1 MRDDRQTSDTVLLVR
16 PANFGFHAEAARSNL
31 FSSAGGEGDVR
42 ASAIA
47 EFEALRGALEAAG
60 VRCMVLEDNDEV
72 VRPDAVFPNNWVSF
86 HGDGT
91 IITYPMTNVLRRLER
106 RLPDLMDLLLAGGFR
121 ADATIDL
128 SPLEQE
134 GAFLEGTGSLIFD
147 RANARAF
154 ACRSPR
160 TSDAA
165 VAAFAEETGWD
176 VLLFDAANRDGRQIY
191 HTNVM
196 LMLGSRFAILC
207 SEAIAPGDRHKLLES
222 IRASGRALIEVD
234 FSQMERF
241 ACNLIELRS
250 ADGSP
255 LIALS
260 TSALE
265 ALTADQRAA
274 LGRLGGR
281 LVAVDIPTI
290 ERVGGGSVR
299 CMIADV
305 HLPRSGGANG

>member
-16 PANFGFHAEAARSNL
+16 PVGFGFHAEAALSNA
-31 FSSAGGEGDVR
+31 FSSAGDGGDAR
-42 ASAIA
+42 AAAVA
-47 EFEALRGALEAAG
+47 EFQALRAALEEAG
-60 VRCMVLEDNDEV
+60 VRCRVLEDTDDV

-91 IITYPMTNVLRRLER
+91 IITYPMTNIARRLER
-106 RLPDLMDLLLAGGFR
+106 RLPELMGLLSAAGLQMGE
-121 ADATIDL
+121 TIDL

-134 GAFLEGTGSLIFD
+134 GAYLEGTGSLIFD
-147 RANARAF
+147 RPNARAF

-165 VAAFAEETGWD
+165 VAAFMEATGWE
-176 VLLFDAANRDGRQIY
+176 VLLFDAADRDGRQIY

-196 LMLGSRFAILC
+196 LMIGSRFAILC
-207 SEAIAPGDRHKLLES
+207 PDAIAPGDRLRVVES
-222 IRASGRALIEVD
+222 IAASGRELIAVD
-234 FSQMERF
+234 FGQMERF

-260 TSALE
+260 TTALD
-265 ALTADQRAA
+265 ALAPDQRAA
-274 LGRLGGR
+274 LERLGGR
-281 LVAVDIPTI
+281 LIVVDIPTI

-299 CMIADV
+299 CMIADL
-305 HLPRSGGANG
+305 HLPRA